1 MLNLMD
7 PVSLENLVLFRDDED
22 PRKFYLLPDQPV
34 LSVDAKGVPDFYFIK
49 YVYDATTHGE
59 DQLGGGYVQ
68 FRTVLTIAPDRR
80 DRVIAG
86 LKQQL
91 EQDKQAGRTPFGVAI
106 TATDPILADPLWTDG
121 KVGLQTFKVGD
132 KELVVK
138 DTDTVPV
145 DLAGSL
151 GASVNLQLDPE
162 GAEIFWASFKN
173 FADQQIPILI
183 TYQLTYKA
191 RVSANMEIHADRTTI
206 EQQLWQ
212 RANPEPYYFHPQLA
226 RWVRLGHT
234 ETLSRTSLATLQAAN
249 TYRVAAGIP
258 TGKVNDTIHSCVT
271 DGTITVRID
280 VDQADAKGAGGDSVQ
295 EMLLKVA
302 SDVLSGKVIPALFG
316 DGEPPQPA
324 SDSTQDGAP
333 TTGIRILPDSQTT
346 AKFDISLT
354 SNSTVERACNP
365 NGPIHVLIDNP
376 DAFAAC
382 FKELPPSDGFFAI
395 AHVTASTTGIDFAQ
409 DGIRA
414 IHVFIRYQQVDEMN
428 PAKPKIDQIY
438 DGMLKADTD
447 TLRVRFNLARD
458 AQGGFKRDYEFRTD
472 IYYANG
478 EIISHPDTWTS
489 RTDQMLAINPA
500 AMGAVRVEL
509 ALTAPHELVKSAR
522 VGLQYKR
529 GDGAL
534 LSETFDLT
542 PDANRKSWLQPTG
555 EIGKAGTAG
564 SPLQYSYQAVY
575 EIDGGQITMPWATSA
590 DQSLEIPGP
599 FTSRL
604 TFDLRPQGS
613 FDGVANIAGDV
624 TYDDPAHQYQIV
636 KGFTFSKL
644 SDAFELVVPVM
655 DGGPREV
662 SYTARINRADG
673 SAMDLAPG
681 HGPAGTL
688 WIGLPTLKIEVH
700 PEGVDFDKDVELAV
714 VHLTASDGSGA
725 ETTLTFTKASPGV
738 QSWSMPVGAGGA
750 HYDADVRFVTYDRS
764 KNAEVQQKNLSDKQL
779 ILLLLR

>member
-34 LSVDAKGVPDFYFIK
+34 LSVDEKGVPDFYFIK
-49 YVYDATTHGE
+49 YVYDATTHGD

-68 FRTVLTIAPDRR
+68 FRTVLTIGQDRH
-80 DRVIAG
+80 DKVIAG

-91 EQDKQAGRTPFGVAI
+91 EQDKQAGKKPFGVAI
-106 TATDPILADPLWTDG
+106 TATDPVLAAPLWTDG

-212 RANPEPYYFHPQLA
+212 RASPEPYYFHPQTA
-226 RWVRLGHT
+226 RWVKLAHT
-234 ETLSRTSLATLQAAN
+234 EPLTRASLATLQTKN
-249 TYRVAAGIP
+249 VNRVAAGIASN
-258 TGKVNDTIHSCVT
+258 KVNDTIHSCVT
-271 DGTITVRID
+271 DGTINVRID
-280 VDQADAKGAGGDSVQ
+280 VDEAGAKDASGNSVQ
-295 EMLLKVA
+295 DMLLKVA

-316 DGEPPQPA
+316 DGAPAQPA
-324 SDSTQDGAP
+324 SDSEQNSAP
-333 TTGIRILPDSQTT
+333 TTAINILPDSQTT

-354 SNSTVERACNP
+354 SNSTIERTCNP

-382 FKELPPSDGFFAI
+382 FKELPPRDGFFAI
-395 AHVTASTTGIDFAQ
+395 MHVTASTTGIDFAQ
-409 DGIRA
+409 DGIRV

-428 PAKPKIDQIY
+428 PAKPKINQLY

-447 TLRVRFNLARD
+447 TLRFRFNLARD

-478 EIISHPDTWTS
+478 DVTSHPDNWAS
-489 RTDQMLAINPA
+489 GTDQMLAINPA
-500 AMGAVRVEL
+500 AMGAVRVEA
-509 ALTAPHELVKSAR
+509 ALTAPRELVKSAR
-522 VGLQYKR
+522 VALRYKR
-529 GDGAL
+529 SDGAL
-534 LSETFDLT
+534 LSETLDLT

-555 EIGKAGTAG
+555 EIGKAGTAAN
-564 SPLQYSYQAVY
+564 PLQYSYQAVY
-575 EIDGGQITMPWATSA
+575 EIDGGQIAMPWVTSA

-599 FTSRL
+599 FTSRM

-624 TYDDPAHQYQIV
+624 TYNDAVHQYRIV
-636 KGFTFSKL
+636 KSFTFSKL
-644 SDAFELVVPVM
+644 GDMFELSVPAM
-655 DGGPREV
+655 DGGPQEV

-673 SAMDLAPG
+673 STMDLPPG
-681 HGPAGTL
+681 HGAAGTI
-688 WIGLPTLKIEVH
+688 WIGLPTLKIDVH
-700 PEGVDFDKDVELAV
+700 PEGIDFDKDVQLAV
-714 VHLTASDGSGA
+714 VHLSSSDGS
-725 ETTLTFTKASPGV
+725 ETTLTFTKASSGV
-738 QSWSMPVGAGGA
+738 QSWSMPVGAAGA
-750 HYDADVRFVTYDRS
+750 HYDADVRFIAYDRS

-779 ILLLLR
+779 VLLLLR

>member
-7 PVSLENLVLFRDDED
+7 PVSLEDLVLFRDDED

-34 LSVDAKGVPDFYFIK
+34 LSVDEKGVPDFYFIK
-49 YVYDATTHGE
+49 YVYDATTHGD

-68 FRTVLTIAPDRR
+68 FRTVLTIAQDRH
-80 DRVIAG
+80 DKVIAG

-91 EQDKQAGRTPFGVAI
+91 EEDKQAGKKPFGVAI
-106 TATDPILADPLWTDG
+106 TATDPVLAAPLWTDG

-212 RANPEPYYFHPQLA
+212 RAGPEPYYFHPQTA
-226 RWVRLGHT
+226 RWVKLAHIEPLTRA
-234 ETLSRTSLATLQAAN
+234 SLATLQTKN
-249 TYRVAAGIP
+249 VNRVAAGIL
-258 TGKVNDTIHSCVT
+258 TDKVNDTIHSCVT
-271 DGTITVRID
+271 DGTINVRID
-280 VDQADAKGAGGDSVQ
+280 VDEADAKDASGNSVQ
-295 EMLLKVA
+295 DMLLKVA

-316 DGEPPQPA
+316 DGDPPQPA
-324 SDSTQDGAP
+324 SDSDQNSAP
-333 TTGIRILPDSQTT
+333 TTGIRILPDLQTT

-354 SNSTVERACNP
+354 SNSTVERTCNP
-365 NGPIHVLIDNP
+365 NGPIHVLIENP

-395 AHVTASTTGIDFAQ
+395 MHVTASTTGIDFVQ

-428 PAKPKIDQIY
+428 PAKPKISQLY

-447 TLRVRFNLARD
+447 TLHFRFNLARD

-478 EIISHPDTWTS
+478 EIVSHPDNWTS

-509 ALTAPHELVKSAR
+509 TLTAPRELVKAAR
-522 VGLQYKR
+522 VALQYKR
-529 GDGAL
+529 SDGAL

-555 EIGKAGTAG
+555 EIGKAGSAAI
-564 SPLQYSYQAVY
+564 PLQYSYQAVY
-575 EIDGGQITMPWATSA
+575 DIEGGQIAMPWQTSA

-624 TYDDPAHQYQIV
+624 TYNDAAHQYRIV
-636 KGFTFSKL
+636 RSFTLSKL
-644 SDAFELVVPVM
+644 GDVFELVVPAM
-655 DGGPREV
+655 DGGPQEV

-673 SAMDLAPG
+673 SAVDLAPG
-681 HGPAGTL
+681 HGPAGTI
-688 WIGLPTLKIEVH
+688 WVGLPTLKIEVH
-700 PEGVDFDKDVELAV
+700 PEGIDFDKDIELAV
-714 VHLTASDGSGA
+714 VHLSASDGSGA
-725 ETTLTFTKASPGV
+725 ETTLTFTKASLGV
-738 QSWSMPVGAGGA
+738 QNWSMPVGTAGP
-750 HYDADVRFVTYDRS
+750 HYDADVRFIAYDRS
-764 KNAEVQQKNLSDKQL
+764 KNAEAQQKNLSDKQL

>member
-7 PVSLENLVLFRDDED
+7 PVTLENLVLFRDDED
-22 PRKFYLLPDQPV
+22 PRKFYLLPDQPA
-34 LSVDAKGVPDFYFIK
+34 LSVDEKGVPDFYFIK
-49 YVYDATTHGE
+49 YAYDATTHGD

-68 FRTVLTIAPDRR
+68 FRTVLTIANDRR
-80 DRVIAG
+80 DRVVAG

-91 EQDKQAGRTPFGVAI
+91 EQDKQAGKKPFGVAI
-106 TATDPILADPLWTDG
+106 TATDPVLAAPLWTDG

-151 GASVNLQLDPE
+151 GASVNLQLNPE

-191 RVSANMEIHADRTTI
+191 RVSANMEIHADRTTVE
-206 EQQLWQ
+206 EQIWQ
-212 RANPEPYYFHPQLA
+212 RASPEPYYFHPQSA
-226 RWVRLGHT
+226 RWVKMAHTGALTRL
-234 ETLSRTSLATLQAAN
+234 SLATLQAQN
-249 TYRVAAGIP
+249 TYRVAAGVAP
-258 TGKVNDTIHSCVT
+258 NKVNDTIHSCVT

-280 VDQADAKGAGGDSVQ
+280 VDEAGAKDASGDNVQ

-316 DGEPPQPA
+316 DDSQSQPA
-324 SDSTQDGAP
+324 SDSEQGSAP
-333 TTGIRILPDSQTT
+333 TTPINILPDSQTT

-354 SNSTVERACNP
+354 SNSTVERTCNP
-365 NGPIHVLIDNP
+365 NGPVHVLIDNP
-376 DAFAAC
+376 AAFAAC

-395 AHVTASTTGIDFAQ
+395 MHVAASTTGIDFAQ
-409 DGIRA
+409 DGIRT

-428 PAKPKIDQIY
+428 PAKPKINQIY
-438 DGMLKADTD
+438 DGMLKSDTD
-447 TLRVRFNLARD
+447 TLRCRFNLARD
-458 AQGGFKRDYEFRTD
+458 AQGDFKRDYEFRTEV
-472 IYYANG
+472 YYANG
-478 EIISHPDTWTS
+478 EIISHPDKWTS
-489 RTDQMLAINPA
+489 STDQMLAINPA

-509 ALTAPHELVKSAR
+509 ALTAPRELVKSAR
-522 VGLQYKR
+522 VALQYKR
-529 GDGAL
+529 SDGAL

-542 PDANRKSWLQPTG
+542 PDANRKTWLQPTG
-555 EIGKAGTAG
+555 EVGKAGTAAG
-564 SPLQYSYQAVY
+564 LLQYSYQAVY
-575 EIDGGQITMPWATSA
+575 EIDGGEIAMPWAAST

-604 TFDLRPQGS
+604 AFDLRPQGS
-613 FDGVANIAGDV
+613 FDGIANIAGDV
-624 TYDDPAHQYQIV
+624 TYNDAAHQYRIV
-636 KGFTFSKL
+636 KSFTFSKL
-644 SDAFELVVPVM
+644 GDVFELIVPAM
-655 DGGPREV
+655 DGGSQEV

-673 SAMDLAPG
+673 STMDLPPG
-681 HGPAGTL
+681 HAPAGTI
-688 WIGLPTLKIEVH
+688 WIGLPTLKIDVH
-700 PEGVDFDKDVELAV
+700 SEGVDFDRDVQLAV
-714 VHLTASDGSGA
+714 VRLSSSDGSGA
-725 ETTLTFTKASPGV
+725 ETTLTFTKASPAI
-738 QSWSMPVGAGGA
+738 QSWSMPVGAAGA
-750 HYDADVRFVTYDRS
+750 HYDADVRFITYDRT